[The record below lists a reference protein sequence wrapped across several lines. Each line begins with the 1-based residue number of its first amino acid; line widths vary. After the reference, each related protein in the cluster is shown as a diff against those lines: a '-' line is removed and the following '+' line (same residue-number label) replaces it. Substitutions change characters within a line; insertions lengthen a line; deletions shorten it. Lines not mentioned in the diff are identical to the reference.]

1 MLTAGRAFRLV
12 QMARLSELDAGTGRQ
27 LSPPSLSSPSL
38 SSPSSLALS
47 SSGEN
52 AESFVDAEGRRT
64 FSLAY
69 CFDRLFCLQNDWP
82 LTLQKEMVRRPF
94 FILFTSKFIFR

>member
-1 MLTAGRAFRLV
+1 
-12 QMARLSELDAGTGRQ
+12 MARLSELDAGTGRQ
-27 LSPPSLSSPSL
+27 LSPPSL